1 MRISSRIDG
10 SICGAILFW
19 HRPAS
24 STSWSAAIASLSSSS
39 SRILP
44 RRTLSTTRVLPIPF
58 TKPLSRPQTNT
69 AQAIETKPAEAPS
82 QQQLPTE
89 EILALVDPY
98 DGEEIGTVEDYLRTT
113 RDPYMRGYDE
123 PKDAEVSVTLTK
135 DQVEYPSDEEVIKA
149 GEEEQWTLWELRF
162 AVMKYLR
169 LPTFLD
175 DDLERIYEIYQRLP
189 EPRML
194 YLTARQRHRLLHAL
208 GQPGRVK
215 YRSMLRYFSVIG
227 DAKDSGIPL
236 TQAEWNCTLH
246 FAAKYVHTVSEAE
259 NEAALK
265 LWREMEIEAGVKA
278 DELTF
283 NILFD
288 TASKAGNFTLAEMI
302 FREMEHRGIKYNRY
316 HYVALI
322 FFFGLKLETNGVRA
336 AYRDM
341 VLAGEIIDTVV
352 LNAVISGLL
361 RSNEDWAAI
370 NIYERMKQA
379 NPDLRELPVR
389 TQLSDRAVNR
399 VLQMFAKLGKK
410 YPEGRPAFQKS
421 ALITPDFR
429 TYDLLIKYFGVVQGD
444 LDKVAKLINDMKAFE
459 IPVHGAIFLSLFK
472 SFAKHGGPYSAWTE
486 QRLQTIW
493 QAFLGALDGNAAG
506 LEISLWMALW
516 VLRAFAQCYIPQN
529 NEDGNL
535 KLYEVHHELKIRWNL
550 DGDDQQAVIDHLA
563 VIVRGR
569 RLNVSVKNVSGNRW
583 I

>member
-39 SRILP
+39 RVIA
-44 RRTLSTTRVLPIPF
+44 RRRALSTAPVLRLSFTKPF
-58 TKPLSRPQTNT
+58 TKPQTNPVP
-69 AQAIETKPAEAPS
+69 AGETKPAQAPS
-82 QQQLPTE
+82 DQQLSTE
-89 EILALVDPY
+89 EVLALVDPY
-98 DGEEIGTVEDYLRTT
+98 DGEEIGSVEDYLQTT

-123 PKDAEVSVTLTK
+123 PKDPTISVTLTK
-135 DQVEYPSDEEVIKA
+135 DHVDYPSDEEVIKA
-149 GEEEQWTLWELRF
+149 GEEEQRTLWELRF
-162 AVMKYLR
+162 AVMRYLKV
-169 LPTFLD
+169 PTFSDADLD
-175 DDLERIYEIYQRLP
+175 HIFEIYQRLP

-194 YLTARQRHRLLHAL
+194 YLTARQRHLMLHAL

-227 DAKDSGIPL
+227 DVKDSGIPL
-236 TQAEWNCTLH
+236 TQAEWNCTIH
-246 FAAKYVHTVSEAE
+246 FAAKYVHTVSETE

-265 LWREMEIEAGVKA
+265 LWREMEVEAGMKA

-302 FREMEHRGIKYNRY
+302 YREMEHRGFRYNRY

-322 FFFGLKLETNGVRA
+322 FFFGLRLETNGMRA

-341 VLAGEIIDTVV
+341 VLAGEIVDTVV
-352 LNAVISGLL
+352 LNAMISGLL

-370 NIYERMKQA
+370 KIYERMKQG
-379 NPDLRELPVR
+379 NPDLPELPVR
-389 TQLSDRAVNR
+389 TQLSDRAVNQ
-399 VLQMFAKLGKK
+399 VLQMFAKLGRKF
-410 YPEGRPAFQKS
+410 PEGRPAFQKS

-429 TYDLLIKYFGVVQGD
+429 TYDLLIKHFGVIQGD
-444 LDKVAKLINDMKAFE
+444 LDNVARLITDMKAFE
-459 IPVHGAIFLSLFK
+459 IPVHGSIFLSLFK
-472 SFAKHGGPYSAWTE
+472 SFARHGGPYSAWTE

-506 LEISLWMALW
+506 LEIHLWMALW
-516 VLRAFAQCYIPQN
+516 VLRAFAGCYSPKG
-529 NEDGNL
+529 NEGPNE
-535 KLYEVHHELKIRWNL
+535 KLYEVHHQLKIRWDLNS
-550 DGDDQQAVIDHLA
+550 DDEQAVIDHLA
-563 VIVRGR
+563 KIVRGR
-569 RLNVSVKNVSGNRW
+569 TLNIGNDPW